1 MKKVAVAA
9 LGGAAMAG
17 AAAAVHLA
25 PGLPAVAPIS
35 DRLAPSL
42 MGRGN
47 PSRVALTF
55 DDGPDPWSTPYF
67 LTMLDD
73 LGWRATFFVLGTM
86 ARQSPTLVA
95 EMAAAGHEL
104 AVHGDEHSS
113 YLTRGW
119 VATRD
124 DIVRARPVRRRAHGN
139 RPSLV
144 PASLRHTHAGG
155 AADRARPRAAHG
167 AVDELGQ
174 GLARRVHGR
183 QRAPSRAR
191 ARRCRRHGAPARLR
205 LRLGTGVVARH
216 TRRVAAARR
225 RVRVTQPHVWA
236 TPRPRHRNRPTR
248 CLTPRSPSYSP
259 SGRE

>member
-1 MKKVAVAA
+1 
-9 LGGAAMAG
+9 MAG

-25 PGLPAVAPIS
+25 PGLPAVAPMS

-95 EMAAAGHEL
+95 RDGRGRSRAGGARRRAL
-104 AVHGDEHSS
+104 QLPDPGVGGDARRH
-113 YLTRGW
+113 RP
-119 VATRD
+119 
-124 DIVRARPVRRRAHGN
+124 RAPLRRRAHGN

-155 AADRARPRAAHG
+155 AADRARQGLRTVLWTNWGKDWRAASTGDNVLRH
-167 AVDELGQ
+167 V
-174 GLARRVHGR
+174 LARDVAGGTVLLHDSDCVSAPESWRATLAALPRLADVFASRNLTCGPLHDHGIEIG
-183 QRAPSRAR
+183 
-191 ARRCRRHGAPARLR
+191 RR
-205 LRLGTGVVARH
+205 GV
-216 TRRVAAARR
+216 
-225 RVRVTQPHVWA
+225 
-236 TPRPRHRNRPTR
+236 
-248 CLTPRSPSYSP
+248 
-259 SGRE
+259 

>member
-1 MKKVAVAA
+1 
-9 LGGAAMAG
+9 MAG

-25 PGLPAVAPIS
+25 PGLPAVAPMS

-124 DIVRARPVRRRAHGN
+124 DIVRARLSVAELTGIAPRWFRPPYGTLTLAAQRTARAQGLRTVLWTNWGKDWRAASTADNVVRHVLARD
-139 RPSLV
+139 V
-144 PASLRHTHAGG
+144 AGG
-155 AADRARPRAAHG
+155 TVLLHDSDCVSAPESWRATLAALPRLADVFASRNLTCGPLRDHG
-167 AVDELGQ
+167 IEIG
-174 GLARRVHGR
+174 RR
-183 QRAPSRAR
+183 
-191 ARRCRRHGAPARLR
+191 
-205 LRLGTGVVARH
+205 GV
-216 TRRVAAARR
+216 
-225 RVRVTQPHVWA
+225 
-236 TPRPRHRNRPTR
+236 
-248 CLTPRSPSYSP
+248 
-259 SGRE
+259 